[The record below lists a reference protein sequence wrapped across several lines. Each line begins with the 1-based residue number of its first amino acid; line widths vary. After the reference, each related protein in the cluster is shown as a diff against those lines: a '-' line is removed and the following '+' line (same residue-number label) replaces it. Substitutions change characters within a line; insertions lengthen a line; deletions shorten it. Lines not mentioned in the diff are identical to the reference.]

1 MILNRLIPLVF
12 LFALVSFPSGA
23 QVEGE
28 EPGATSQDSEA
39 LLPAEPD
46 TDVPEPSGDIDEMV
60 VLASG
65 RDDFLKNMSV
75 SVTSFSA
82 AEIKS
87 LRIQNIAD
95 LADFTPNLEIN
106 TRSAASNP
114 TLFIRGIGLKD
125 YNANAAAAVAVYN
138 DGVNIN
144 APAIQLGQLFDIEQ
158 IIVLRGPQGSVNGR
172 NATAGAIMINSVL
185 PNGEVDASIDL
196 TYGNYNYL
204 NVEGAVAFPII
215 EDLLSSRIAFTAS
228 FRDGYVKNHCANWD
242 PIAST
247 TNKALLS
254 EQSIRDTWDFNGRP
268 DHPADADTDS
278 FRDHIKGGGDADP
291 GGNVHRN
298 RARGGDPHYH
308 LRPGTDEFP
317 RYPVSGTTFQPGQL
331 TEDGREL
338 NPDNICIFSAPGFLL
353 FDNEGN
359 EPTWTSLDSFAT
371 LTPDDFQGVKRKFNN
386 VKNWAGRML
395 FRLQPDVG
403 DGMDW
408 ILNLHGGQN
417 LADAAK
423 LQSISSE
430 FHFNNGDPF
439 LAESQNG
446 TPEVISVRNSG
457 FEGRRVIKG
466 ILTNNGGTTPYQ
478 PGGEAGADIDAGF
491 YDSNGLERLDAWGS
505 SLRGDWDT
513 GSFKI
518 YSITGYEQY
527 KRLIYDEGDA
537 SAGRIASAVYN
548 DKAYQFSEELRI
560 TGEAGE
566 IFSWAV
572 GGFALFERL
581 RAGNLFPGL
590 NNRRIE
596 QDFTQDLLSLA
607 GYLSGRYWLLDEVYL
622 DAGGR
627 YNRERKTFSLVSA
640 VTVENNSKVL
650 RPLDTVSETW
660 TGFTGD
666 VTLGW
671 EPQGDWMYDAR
682 LDHLNMYLKFGRGMK
697 GGHFNAGLTIQENSK
712 FTPTVSVVEPEFIDA
727 VEVGFKSRWLQ
738 DRLSLKFAAFRYWYT
753 DYQVFEYSNER
764 GELPIQKLLNS
775 DAAVLGAEIEI
786 QVRPVPGLKLQ
797 ISGGWLDSE
806 FLNFVVSK
814 ATQNPRGQGDL
825 QDFDYSG
832 NPTISSP
839 DWSVSALAEQT
850 IELFGWGSLVPQYT
864 VNWRSKVFLD
874 PQALDPISQ
883 DAYWQHN
890 ARLAYRT
897 PDGRFEVAAWVENF
911 LEKRYK
917 IDHFDISIAEFRM
930 LEVWNE
936 PRMFGVTV
944 SAYF

>member
-1 MILNRLIPLVF
+1 MILNRLIPLLLLLAF
-12 LFALVSFPSGA
+12 LSLPAGA
-23 QVEGE
+23 QVEGD
-28 EPGATSQDSEA
+28 EPYTSADDSEE
-39 LLPAEPD
+39 LLPSEAD
-46 TDVPEPSGDIDEMV
+46 TDVPQPSDDIDEMV

-65 RDDFLKNMSV
+65 RDDFLKDMSI
-75 SVTSFSA
+75 SNTSFSA

-125 YNANAAAAVAVYN
+125 YNANAASAVAVYN

-144 APAIQLGQLFDIEQ
+144 APAIQLGQLFDVEQ
-158 IIVLRGPQGSVNGR
+158 IVVLRGPQGSVNGR

-204 NVEGAVAFPII
+204 NVGGAVAFPII

-242 PIAST
+242 PNAST
-247 TNKALLS
+247 TNKSLIS
-254 EQSIRDTWDFNGRP
+254 EQTVRDAWEFNGSP
-268 DHPADADTDS
+268 DHRPNAATGS
-278 FRDHIKGGGDADP
+278 FIDHVNNGAHKQSSFTGPIHPNFK
-291 GGNVHRN
+291 
-298 RARGGDPHYH
+298 HYH
-308 LRPGTDEFP
+308 LRPGQDEFP
-317 RYPVSGTTFQPGQL
+317 RYPVLGTTIHPGQL
-331 TEDGREL
+331 TKDGRDL
-338 NPDNICIFSAPGFLL
+338 FPDNICIFNSPGFLQ
-353 FDNEGN
+353 FDNIEGN
-359 EPTWTSLDSFAT
+359 EPTWNSLESFAV

-417 LADAAK
+417 LADSAK

-430 FHFNNGDPF
+430 FHLGNDSTPPF

-446 TPEVISVRNSG
+446 APEITSVRNSG

-466 ILTNNGGTTPYQ
+466 ILTNNGGTTPFQ
-478 PGGEAGADIDAGF
+478 PGGEAGSDIDAGF
-491 YDSNGLERLDAWGS
+491 YDLNGLERLDAWGS

-518 YSITGYEQY
+518 FSITGYEQY
-527 KRLIYDEGDA
+527 KRVIHDEGDA
-537 SAGRIASAVYN
+537 SAGRLASAVYS
-548 DKAYQFSEELRI
+548 DKAYQLSEELRV

-572 GGFALFERL
+572 GGFALYERL
-581 RAGNLFPGL
+581 QSENLFPGL
-590 NNRRIE
+590 NGREIE
-596 QDFTQDLLSLA
+596 QAFSQDLLSVA
-607 GYLSGRYWLLDEVYL
+607 GYAGGKVWLLDEFYL
-622 DAGGR
+622 NLGGR

-640 VTVENNSKVL
+640 VTVEGKSKEL

-712 FTPTVSVVEPEFIDA
+712 FTPTVSVVDPEFIEA
-727 VEVGFKSRWLQ
+727 VEVGFQSRWLQ
-738 DRLSLKFAAFRYWYT
+738 DRLSLKFAAFRYWYQ
-753 DYQVFEYSNER
+753 DYQVFDYSNEK
-764 GELPIQKLLNS
+764 GELPIQKLINS

-786 QVRPVPGLKLQ
+786 QIRPGPGLKLQ

-806 FLNFVVSK
+806 FLNFVVTK
-814 ATQNPRGQGDL
+814 ATQNPRGQGNL
-825 QDFDYSG
+825 EEFDYSG

-839 DWSVSALAEQT
+839 NWSVSALAEQT

-890 ARLAYRT
+890 ARLTYRT
-897 PDGRFEVAAWVENF
+897 PGGRFEVAAWVENF

-917 IDHFDISIAEFRM
+917 IDHFDISIAESRM

-936 PRMFGVTV
+936 PRMFGVTA